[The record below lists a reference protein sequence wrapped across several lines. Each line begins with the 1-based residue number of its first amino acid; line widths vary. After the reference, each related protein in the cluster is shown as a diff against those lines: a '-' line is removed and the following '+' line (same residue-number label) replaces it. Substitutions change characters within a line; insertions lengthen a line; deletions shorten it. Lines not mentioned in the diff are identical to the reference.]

1 LGGGINRK
9 RIKMKT
15 MVNLLPKS
23 FRRQQLA
30 RKRAIQWGA
39 ALSVA
44 LLGSMASHWSDL
56 REQHALAQELEVL
69 SREYQP
75 TQTMLKQLVEM
86 RQRLDNLQRQ
96 EAVARELEYQ
106 RNPLALLGVI
116 SQTAQ
121 KANGRLRVTK
131 VDLTDFQKPE
141 RMAGAVAGAG
151 TSDGRS
157 SGVVV
162 SGVSLD
168 NPAVADL
175 LDGLQN
181 SGLFGQVE
189 LLKMKEREG
198 SSTKLSDYEVRCE
211 F

>member
-1 LGGGINRK
+1 
-9 RIKMKT
+9 MKT
-15 MVNLLPKS
+15 MVNLLPIS

-30 RKRAIQWGA
+30 RKRTIQWSA
-39 ALSVA
+39 ALCVV
-44 LLGSMASHWSDL
+44 LLGSMASHWLDH
-56 REQHALAQELEVL
+56 RERHALAQELEVL
-69 SREYQP
+69 AREYQP
-75 TQTMLKQLVEM
+75 TQTMLQQLVEM

-116 SQTAQ
+116 SQTAHET
-121 KANGRLRVTK
+121 KGRLRVTK
-131 VDLTDFQKPE
+131 LDLADFQKDE
-141 RMAGAVAGAG
+141 RTAGAAAGAG
-151 TSDGRS
+151 ASDAGS
-157 SGVVV
+157 SSVVV

-175 LDGLQN
+175 LEGLQN

-198 SSTKLSDYEVRCE
+198 GSTKLSDYEVRCE